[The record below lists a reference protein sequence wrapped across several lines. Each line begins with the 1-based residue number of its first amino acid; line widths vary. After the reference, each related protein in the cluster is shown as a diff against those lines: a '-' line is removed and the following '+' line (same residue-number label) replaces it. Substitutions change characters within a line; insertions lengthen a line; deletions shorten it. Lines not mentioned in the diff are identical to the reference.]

1 MDELELNLDTVSDA
15 DANLEVEGA
24 EAHIEDIQNR
34 YPDED
39 YRTPEQQ
46 ALEAEQL
53 ATPEGTTEE
62 VTPVEEEAQTVEPEV
77 VEEPVTY
84 SPNRFQEDPT
94 TGLVNVEEV
103 LATGVDPT
111 LAKMANIQYQY
122 GDDER
127 QAFEEYHKAGGDINL
142 EATLKL
148 VNTIRNDELLSAKYD
163 RNGDGQ
169 VSFSDWFDVS
179 RMGEI
184 TPEREAQLTEKW
196 LTS

>member
-1 MDELELNLDTVSDA
+1 MDELELNIDTVSSA

-24 EAHIEDIQNR
+24 EAQIEDIQNR

-39 YRTPEQQ
+39 YRTPEEQ

-53 ATPEGTTEE
+53 ATPEGTAEE
-62 VTPVEEEAQTVEPEV
+62 VAPVEEEAQPVEPEV

-111 LAKMANIQYQY
+111 KLTALIFWFVKIASTTSLSP
-122 GDDER
+122 
-127 QAFEEYHKAGGDINL
+127 FT
-142 EATLKL
+142 TLK
-148 VNTIRNDELLSAKYD
+148 
-163 RNGDGQ
+163 
-169 VSFSDWFDVS
+169 
-179 RMGEI
+179 
-184 TPEREAQLTEKW
+184 TPSGRPA
-196 LTS
+196 S